1 MYSAHR
7 KNKEN
12 SKYNKSNIF
21 PHYFIFHKSFPP
33 VASFLLCNNYT
44 SNPKIY
50 HWQSAIFYRTNRAKI
65 SEKEKNRIIS
75 DSLLLQVIF
84 KFTEYQYILRQV
96 LCSCFLQHRIFRTY
110 CRYRCGHLLVYD
122 WDAQYACA
130 LDPET
135 AKAIRDSRKPEDDHS
150 DTCSCA
156 ENSVL

>member
-1 MYSAHR
+1 MSINFDKKYGDR

-21 PHYFIFHKSFPP
+21 PHYFIFHKPFPP
-33 VASFLLCNNYT
+33 VASFLLCNHYT
-44 SNPKIY
+44 SNSKIY

-96 LCSCFLQHRIFRTY
+96 LYSYF
-110 CRYRCGHLLVYD
+110 
-122 WDAQYACA
+122 
-130 LDPET
+130 
-135 AKAIRDSRKPEDDHS
+135 
-150 DTCSCA
+150 
-156 ENSVL
+156 